1 MRRRAAA
8 VLATL
13 AMAVS
18 GPTLAA
24 PFDGSKPF
32 ICAALEIHS
41 CATGVP
47 CAAQT
52 TEGIDA
58 PRFLNISV
66 ADKKITGTRPSGGSV
81 DATIELVRH
90 SQDMMFLL
98 GAQDAFAW
106 NITIGEG
113 DGKMVLTLSD
123 NEDGVVIFGACTLR

>member
-8 VLATL
+8 ILSAL
-13 AMAVS
+13 AMVASDPV
-18 GPTLAA
+18 LAA

-41 CATGVP
+41 CATGIA
-47 CAAQT
+47 CEAQT

-66 ADKKITGTRPSGGSV
+66 PDKKITGTRPSGGNV
-81 DATIELVRH
+81 DATIELVKH

-98 GAQDAFAW
+98 GAQEAFAW
-106 NITIGEG
+106 NITIGEA